1 MGYEY
6 QAFPYKKIVIQYYK
20 KWKNKCYLDRYY
32 NYGTV
37 ILVKNNISSSYYQK
51 YTYMFVVAI
60 KFKKNILKTKFMK
73 IFERALMKRTEKL
86 FHICPPRENK
96 Y

>member
-1 MGYEY
+1 
-6 QAFPYKKIVIQYYK
+6 
-20 KWKNKCYLDRYY
+20 
-32 NYGTV
+32 
-37 ILVKNNISSSYYQK
+37 
-51 YTYMFVVAI
+51 MFVVAI